1 MLKGLLLAAAL
12 FALGAQ
18 AKLKHLLPLPQQV
31 ERVEAA
37 PFALGRPVALTDP
50 HRPPPAF
57 PARTRLLH
65 RPERRRPSGGQD

>member
-31 ERVEAA
+31 ERVEAT

-50 HRPPPAF
+50 THTALLRHEPAF
-57 PARTRLLH
+57 GLQNH
-65 RPERRRPSGGQD
+65 